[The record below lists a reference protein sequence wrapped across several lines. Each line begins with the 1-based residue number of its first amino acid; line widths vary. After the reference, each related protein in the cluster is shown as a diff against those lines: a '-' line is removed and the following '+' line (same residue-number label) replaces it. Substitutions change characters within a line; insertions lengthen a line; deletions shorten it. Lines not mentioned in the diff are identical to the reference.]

1 MSEQEPKKGPDG
13 TGIPAASATGSL
25 PLRNRLALSHN
36 VAVVAGIFCL
46 AVALL
51 LLLNYWQVSKYDPLE
66 SKAMEVLV
74 QRLSENPDDDAL
86 KNDIRNLDLLARKA
100 YFNSHWQVKAGSYLL
115 LFGAIVFA
123 VALRIYHSLRSK
135 IEIPDPKQE
144 NELTSRLL
152 AQKGV
157 IYGGAA
163 FLVLALAASLA
174 SVDHLNTFKTS
185 GDAVA
190 ENAEEASGIEVIEV
204 GEEPSLLS
212 ADTAAVAP
220 GDSLL
225 AASGIATAG
234 TADAARGAAGD
245 SLAAPKEVT
254 FPDAGA
260 VRANYP
266 SFRGPFGNGVSTR
279 SGIPVDFD
287 GASGKNILWSVAVP
301 LPGNSSPVI
310 WGDRLF
316 VTGANSQKREVYCFD
331 RYGGKLLWT
340 APADK
345 IEGSP
350 ASPPKTT
357 DDTGLAAPS
366 VATDGIHVYAIFST
380 GDILAADY
388 SGKRVWARNLGVPDN
403 HYGHSSSLI
412 VWKNKVYVQY
422 DTNKSRKLMAL
433 DAESGKTLWE
443 TTRNVKISW
452 ASPILANIGGRM
464 QVVLA
469 ADPLL
474 AGYDAETGKELWH
487 ASVLSGE
494 VGPSPAFGEG
504 LVFAVNEYAR
514 LAAVNPGNGQIAWEN
529 DEYLAEVAS
538 PVVTNG
544 LLFIATSYGVLVC
557 YDAKNGT
564 KLWEADNGVGFYSSP
579 VVADGKLFI
588 FNTEGLLQVYALERE
603 MKLLAESSLGT
614 KVHTTPAFANN
625 RMFVRAGGRIY
636 CIGSK

>member
-13 TGIPAASATGSL
+13 TGIPAPSATGSL
-25 PLRNRLALSHN
+25 SLRTRLALSRN
-36 VAVVAGIFCL
+36 VAVAAGIFCL

-100 YFNSHWQVKAGSYLL
+100 YFNSHWQVKTGSYLL
-115 LFGAIVFA
+115 LFGAILFA
-123 VALRIYHSLRSK
+123 VALRIYHSLHSK

-157 IYGGAA
+157 ILGGAA

-204 GEEPSLLS
+204 GAEPALLT
-212 ADTAAVAP
+212 ADTSAMAQGDSLSVAGDSSMAGAAAVA
-220 GDSLL
+220 G
-225 AASGIATAG
+225 
-234 TADAARGAAGD
+234 GD
-245 SLAAPKEVT
+245 SLAAPQQMT

-260 VRANYP
+260 VRANSP
-266 SFRGPFGNGVSTR
+266 SFRGPFGNGVSGRT
-279 SGIPVDFD
+279 GIPVDFD
-287 GASGKNILWSVAVP
+287 GASGKNILWSVPVP

-316 VTGANSQKREVYCFD
+316 VTGANSQKKELYCYD

-366 VATDGIHVYAIFST
+366 VATDGIHVYALFAT

-388 SGKRVWARNLGVPDN
+388 TGKRVWARNLGVPDN

-412 VWKNKVYVQY
+412 AWKNKVYVQY

-433 DAESGKTLWE
+433 DAGNGKTLWE

-474 AGYDAETGKELWH
+474 AGYDAETGKEIWQ

-514 LAAVNPGNGQIAWEN
+514 LAAVNPGNGQIVWEN

-538 PVVTNG
+538 PVAANG
-544 LLFIATSYGVLVC
+544 LLFIATSYGVLAC

-588 FNTEGLLQVYALERE
+588 FNTDGLLQVYALERE
-603 MKLLAESSLGT
+603 MKLLAESSLGK

-625 RMFVRAGGRIY
+625 RMFVRAGGRIF